1 MKRRRQLGRPQANKE
16 RPIAA
21 AKSQKDPEDARAQRQ
36 GSRASVDPEARY
48 PPPTIARASA
58 DNVTMSQRAG
68 SIAAPSPR
76 PASAQPAQADL
87 RRPSAPAQYSSGASS
102 GYVQAT
108 AQYTLSANIPQNA
121 YYSSYDTAPPPYDD
135 GTKRG
140 GGGGQPSTTGS
151 QGFNNI
157 PATAGPPNLNSRA
170 PNQGQRRHDGR

>member
-1 MKRRRQLGRPQANKE
+1 MRRRKQLGRPAANKE

-21 AKSQKDPEDARAQRQ
+21 ARSQKDSEDARAQRQ
-36 GSRASVDPEARY
+36 VSRASVEPDSRY

-87 RRPSAPAQYSSGASS
+87 RRPSAPAQYGSS
-102 GYVQAT
+102 GYIQAT
-108 AQYTLSANIPQNA
+108 AQYTVSANIPQGA

-135 GTKRG
+135 STKRG
-140 GGGGQPSTTGS
+140 GGGDQPSTTGT
-151 QGFNNI
+151 QGFRNLT
-157 PATAGPPNLNSRA
+157 ATAGPPTGRP
-170 PNQGQRRHDGR
+170 PNQGQQRRHDGR